1 MTATTAE
8 SAHEVSAT
16 GGALAIAQALNSG
29 CDCRSLDPERL
40 RQQLEAEPALL
51 GLAAEIQRSR
61 PHLFSATAV
70 FMAPETLQAMA
81 DTVAAVE
88 NVIALPAYQAEV
100 LARAPRI
107 ARLDPGSRGVFMGF
121 DFHVCDSGPQLI
133 EINTN
138 AGGAMLNRALAR
150 AQQAC
155 CAQIVPHLRPTAEFD
170 ALDQRWLDSFQREW
184 ELQGRSGRPQRVA
197 IVDEAPEQQYLH
209 PEFLLFQH
217 LFRSAGI
224 EAVICN
230 PGELAFDEGVLTH
243 AGRALDL
250 VYNRLTDFY
259 LESPSSAA
267 LRAAYE
273 ADAVV
278 LTPHPR
284 AHALYADKRNL
295 ALLSDPARLAALG
308 VPQPAIDRLVAG
320 IPRTVEVTAEHA
332 DALWATRRSLFF
344 KPASGFGSRAAYRGD
359 KLTQR
364 VWQSILGGGYVAQR
378 LALPSERRV
387 RVDGAGNDLKLDIR
401 AYVYAGEIQF
411 VAARLYM
418 GQTTNFR
425 TPGGGFAPVFLTSAA
440 VPSDARAY
448 PVVDDQP
455 PQPHPQLN
463 GLQA

>member
-1 MTATTAE
+1 MTASIAE
-8 SAHEVSAT
+8 LDLGVGAT
-16 GGALAIAQALNSG
+16 DGALAIARALNRG

-81 DTVAAVE
+81 DLLAAIETVV
-88 NVIALPAYQAEV
+88 ALPAYQAEV
-100 LARAPRI
+100 LARAPAI
-107 ARLDPGSRGVFMGF
+107 AKLDPGPKGVFMGF
-121 DFHVCDSGPQLI
+121 DFHVGDDGPQLI

-138 AGGAMLNRALAR
+138 AGGAMLNQALAH

-155 CAQIVPHLRPTAEFD
+155 CAQIVPHLRPTAD
-170 ALDQRWLDSFQREW
+170 LDTLDRRWLDSFQNEW
-184 ELQGRSGRPQRVA
+184 VLQGRSGQPQRIA

-224 EAVICN
+224 DTVICD
-230 PGELAFDEGVLTH
+230 PGELTFANGRLTH
-243 AGRALDL
+243 NGIPIDL

-259 LESPSSAA
+259 LQSPPLAP

-273 ADAVV
+273 VGAVV
-278 LTPHPR
+278 LTPSPR

-308 VPQPAIDRLVAG
+308 VAQPTIDRLLAG
-320 IPRTVEVTAEHA
+320 IPRTLEVTPEEAE
-332 DALWATRRSLFF
+332 ALWAARRGLFF
-344 KPASGFGSRAAYRGD
+344 KPASGFGSRATYRGD

-364 VWQSILGGGYVAQR
+364 VWQSILGGGYVAQK

-387 RVDGAGNDLKLDIR
+387 RVDGAGSDLKLDIR
-401 AYVYAGEIQF
+401 AYAYGGSIQLL
-411 VAARLYM
+411 AARLYM

-425 TPGGGFAPVFLTSAA
+425 TPGGGFAPVFLTSGSAISSA
-440 VPSDARAY
+440 VMEPDLPR
-448 PVVDDQP
+448 
-455 PQPHPQLN
+455 
-463 GLQA
+463 

>member
-1 MTATTAE
+1 MTTHAE
-8 SAHEVSAT
+8 EQDHGVT
-16 GGALAIAQALNSG
+16 DQGGALAIAEALNRG

-51 GLAAEIQRSR
+51 GLAAELQRSR
-61 PHLFSATAV
+61 PHMFSATAV
-70 FMAPETLQAMA
+70 FIAPETLRAMA

-88 NVIALPAYQAEV
+88 AVVALPAYQAEV
-100 LARAPRI
+100 LARAPAI
-107 ARLDPGSRGVFMGF
+107 AQLDRGPRGVFMGF
-121 DFHVCDSGPQLI
+121 DFHICDTGPQLI

-138 AGGAMLNRALAR
+138 AGGAMLNRALAH
-150 AQQAC
+150 AQQPC
-155 CAQIVPHLRPTAEFD
+155 CAQIVPHLRPTADLD
-170 ALDQRWLDSFQREW
+170 ALDRRWLDSFLDEW
-184 ELQGRSGRPQRVA
+184 ALQGRDDQPRRIA

-224 EAVICN
+224 DAIICD
-230 PGELAFDEGVLTH
+230 PAELAFGDGVLTH
-243 AGRALDL
+243 RGRPIDL

-259 LESPSSAA
+259 LQSPGAAA

-273 ADAVV
+273 AGAIT

-295 ALLSDPARLAALG
+295 GLLSNPECLAALG
-308 VPQPAIDRLVAG
+308 VPQHTIDRLVAG
-320 IPRTVEVTAEHA
+320 IPRTVEVTPERAE
-332 DALWATRRSLFF
+332 ALWAARRGLFF
-344 KPASGFGSRAAYRGD
+344 KPAAGFGSRAAYRGD

-364 VWQSILGGGYVAQR
+364 VWQSILGGGYVAQS

-387 RVDGAGNDLKLDIR
+387 RVDGEGGASNDLKLDVR
-401 AYVYAGEIQF
+401 AYAYAGKIQL

-425 TPGGGFAPVFLTSAA
+425 TPGGGFAPVFLASARDISPA
-440 VPSDARAY
+440 VM
-448 PVVDDQP
+448 QP
-455 PQPHPQLN
+455 GPQP
-463 GLQA
+463 